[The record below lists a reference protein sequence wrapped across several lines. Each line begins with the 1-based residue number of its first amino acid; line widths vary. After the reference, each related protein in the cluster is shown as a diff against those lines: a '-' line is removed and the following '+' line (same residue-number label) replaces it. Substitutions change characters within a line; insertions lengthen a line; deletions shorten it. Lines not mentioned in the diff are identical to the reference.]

1 MSNFDVDWNESLSI
15 KSTDIEFLNDQNG
28 KKLIGE
34 ISFNFNDVEKF
45 FRYFQ
50 VKRNYRN
57 VFKEIKADFIYD
69 LTEDKLI
76 LNNLKIDNVSNQEL
90 EDFLDQYN
98 RNNKDLLNKVIFR
111 NFVKKF
117 FQTYAG

>member
-50 VKRNYRN
+50 VKRNYRD

-90 EDFLDQYN
+90 EDLLDQYN